1 MQPDILLTVFSILVL
16 IFSIIIHEVAHGYAA
31 YAQGDPT
38 AKLANRLTLN
48 PLRHIDPLGSIA
60 IPAFLV
66 LTHSPF
72 LFGYAKP
79 VPYNPYNLRNQRWG
93 EALVAVAGVAT
104 NLFIAILFGL
114 ITRFAYASGYA
125 TFGDLSSIV
134 VLVNLFLGLFNLI
147 PVPPLDG
154 YTFLRGLLPPRTA
167 MSFRGFE
174 DRLRQGRLPYP
185 YGLPAR
191 LQLFPFCAIL
201 AACGKTIRAAYRYV
215 LRYTPLFIFSLIKVR
230 ET

>member
-1 MQPDILLTVFSILVL
+1 MQPELFLTIFSFLVL

-48 PLRHIDPLGSIA
+48 PLRHIDPMGSLI

-66 LTHSPF
+66 ITHAPF
-72 LFGYAKP
+72 LFGFAKP

-93 EALVAVAGVAT
+93 EALVAIAGVAT
-104 NLFIAILFGL
+104 NLFIAVVFAFIAR
-114 ITRFAYASGYA
+114 IAYANGSGV
-125 TFGDLSSIV
+125 FGDLASIV
-134 VLVNLFLGLFNLI
+134 VLVNLFLGMFNLI

-167 MSFRGFE
+167 LAFRGFE
-174 DRLRQGRLPYP
+174 DRLRQG
-185 YGLPAR
+185 GIFTIVVF
-191 LQLFPFCAIL
+191 LFVFSYFLSAP
-201 AACGKTIRAAYRYV
+201 
-215 LRYTPLFIFSLIKVR
+215 FSLLVERIFTALIGVR
-230 ET
+230 